1 MPAKKTWQMA
11 IQLIVVASLFLA
23 CLSVVLPF
31 ASTAQDSLPWRGE
44 YFDNQNLT
52 GDPVLIRQESAINY
66 EWKDKAPDAKV
77 PVDHFSARWSALLL
91 FEEGT
96 YLFKTYTDDGVRL
109 WVDGQLVIDQW
120 HDQAATLYQQP
131 VSLSAGYHSLRM
143 EYYDNIGDAVAMLW
157 WEPYT
162 GPEPTPVPSETMW
175 RAEYFDNQNLF
186 GTPVAFMSFSKE
198 SCTYF
203 ALFIEN
209 IICRPVTIIHG
220 TPIG

>member
-77 PVDHFSARWSALLL
+77 PVDHFSVRWSAFLL
-91 FEEGT
+91 F
-96 YLFKTYTDDGVRL
+96 
-109 WVDGQLVIDQW
+109 
-120 HDQAATLYQQP
+120 
-131 VSLSAGYHSLRM
+131 
-143 EYYDNIGDAVAMLW
+143 
-157 WEPYT
+157 
-162 GPEPTPVPSETMW
+162 
-175 RAEYFDNQNLF
+175 
-186 GTPVAFMSFSKE
+186 
-198 SCTYF
+198 
-203 ALFIEN
+203 
-209 IICRPVTIIHG
+209 
-220 TPIG
+220 